1 MLVVTRYGESLKRRF
16 IAEIADAKELP
27 DAPSAETGWMAMA
40 TRVARRE
47 KPIIKPFDFSPS
59 VSSIERKAASH
70 SWLTL
75 LWLVDMLE
83 TQ

>member
-59 VSSIERKAASH
+59 VR
-70 SWLTL
+70 LTL
-75 LWLVDMLE
+75 CKSRSNHG
-83 TQ
+83 